1 MLSLMMGHAF
11 DAALRH
17 ATKLVYA
24 RRVVTR
30 THVASGDHDSK
41 SVPICARGSDDAF
54 QKMNGQNLGQKMRQ
68 SRNALQNN
76 PYSARSTICKSAY
89 PGSIPGVASNLPKQ
103 KQREAKKL
111 DAQFA

>member
-1 MLSLMMGHAF
+1 MLSLMMGHAL

-41 SVPICARGSDDAF
+41 SVPICA
-54 QKMNGQNLGQKMRQ
+54 
-68 SRNALQNN
+68 
-76 PYSARSTICKSAY
+76 
-89 PGSIPGVASNLPKQ
+89 
-103 KQREAKKL
+103 
-111 DAQFA
+111 

>member
-41 SVPICARGSDDAF
+41 SVYRSALDKPGLTQAGAAEF
-54 QKMNGQNLGQKMRQ
+54 LGV
-68 SRNALQNN
+68 SIRNPATGT
-76 PYSARSTICKSAY
+76 PTAY
-89 PGSIPGVASNLPKQ
+89 RFLEGYVSSCG
-103 KQREAKKL
+103 
-111 DAQFA
+111 